1 MKTKSIITFFLLIT
15 SFLSVAKNETKPLT
29 ADLLLDNLR
38 KDLTALQA
46 NFTQYE
52 VDANNKTSEKST
64 GIVWLQAPNKF
75 KWSYQKP
82 IPQLIVASGKTVWI
96 YDEDLEQV
104 TIKKQKNKQNPIYV
118 LLDKNRTQQ
127 NYTAKLLP
135 QNKQDKQAKNS
146 LQWVSLIPKQASEDL
161 KIVWLG
167 LQDNQLKVLKLQN
180 QLDNIVVFEFNQ
192 IQKNPKLD
200 ADFFNFQPPK
210 GTDIIREDAIN
221 PEF

>member
-38 KDLTALQA
+38 KDLNALQA